1 MLTDITRARRWRK
14 RLWRIAITSTL
25 MGVSFVVGAGITA
38 YIAFQLLLPMVAAG
52 MTVGMVGLAS
62 AATHAVTNALC
73 CGDSATRL
81 DVLTR
86 LKEAFDAEPAMALDG
101 EASAWILSAL
111 EPCRTDRD
119 PRVVSLAEGIATSV
133 KQRANPSPR

>member
-1 MLTDITRARRWRK
+1 MLSDAALAKRWRK
-14 RLWRIAITSTL
+14 RLWRFAITSAL
-25 MGVSFVVGAGITA
+25 MSVSFVVGVAITA

-52 MTVGMVGLAS
+52 MTVGMVGMAG

-86 LKEAFDAEPAMALDG
+86 LKQAFDAEPAMVLDCA
-101 EASAWILSAL
+101 ASAWILPAL
-111 EPCRTDRD
+111 EQCKTDPD
-119 PRVVSLAEGIATSV
+119 PKVVSLAEELAIGV
-133 KQRANPSPR
+133 KQRTPASPH